1 MEEAEDRQEV
11 EDLEALVEEEE
22 DHQEEVDLGVVEQEG
37 VIVEE
42 EVLQEELD
50 LGVVE
55 PEVVEGVEVEVTVV
69 EEGAEGSEEA
79 LVREATV
86 EAVGQEVSEE
96 EGVDNIRQVRQE
108 AEAVVAG
115 VVTVGVV
122 AAEEEAVAEMS
133 SLLCHKPTILTKEM
147 DLSRTGKCRLIS
159 VHNMYK

>member
-1 MEEAEDRQEV
+1 MVEEAEDRQEV

-108 AEAVVAG
+108 AEAAAG